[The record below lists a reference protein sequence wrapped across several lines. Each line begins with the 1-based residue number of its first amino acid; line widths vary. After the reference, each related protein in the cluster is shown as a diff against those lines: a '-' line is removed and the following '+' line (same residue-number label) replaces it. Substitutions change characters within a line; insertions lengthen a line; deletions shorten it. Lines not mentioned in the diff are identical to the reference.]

1 MRGLRSLIVLL
12 VIALP
17 LGWYAY
23 RDSTRPADSGEP
35 KRDKVF
41 SVEADKI
48 DEISLKSESG
58 ERTRLQKS
66 GTEWK
71 IVAPAGAP
79 PDSNEISSV
88 ASGIA
93 SLEMESVVDEN
104 PPDLKDYGLAQPRIE
119 VAFKA
124 DGKEQTLLIGQKT
137 PPGTDLYAKRAGE
150 TKVFLIPG
158 HLESAFNKTTFD
170 LRDKAVVKIDRDK
183 LDALEFTAGDKTS
196 RFAKPAGEWQIAAPV
211 QARADFSAIEGIV
224 SRLTGLQMKSVVDT
238 PDAPEADGKKYALD
252 KPAATI
258 KFGSGSSQATL
269 VVGGPAGEGTVYARD
284 LSRPAIVT
292 IESSVLD
299 ELKKDPSEYR
309 QKDLFDARGFNA
321 TRLEI
326 VRAGQTFAFEK
337 TKVKNK
343 EGQDE
348 EKWRQLTPQA
358 RELDQPAFETLLSAL
373 TGIRATGF
381 VDAAAAKGLSTPE
394 LAATIKFDEG
404 KKEEKVALAK
414 SGADGFASRAGEPG
428 AAKVDASAIDAV
440 TKALQEL
447 K

>member
-1 MRGLRSLIVLL
+1 MRGLRSLIILL
-12 VIALP
+12 VIAIP

-23 RDSTRPADSGEP
+23 RDSSRPADEGE

-41 SVEADKI
+41 TVEADKI
-48 DEISLKSESG
+48 EEISLKSESG

-66 GTEWK
+66 GTDWK

-79 PDSNEISSV
+79 PDANEISSV
-88 ASGIA
+88 TSGIA
-93 SLEMESVVDEN
+93 TVEIDSVIDEN
-104 PPDLKDYGLAQPRIE
+104 PPDLKEYGLAQPRIE
-119 VAFKA
+119 VTFKA

-158 HLESAFNKTTFD
+158 HLESTFNKTAFD
-170 LRDKAVVKIDRDK
+170 LRDKAVVKVDRDK
-183 LDALEFTAGDKTS
+183 LDALEFTAGGKTS
-196 RFAKPAGEWQIAAPV
+196 RFVKPSGEWQIAAPV

-224 SRLTGLQMKSVVDT
+224 SRLSGLQMKSIIE
-238 PDAPEADGKKYALD
+238 APEADSRKYGLD

-258 KFGSGSSQATL
+258 KFGSGSSEATL
-269 VVGGPAGEGTVYARD
+269 VIGGPAAEGTVYARD
-284 LSRPAIVT
+284 LSRPAVVT

-299 ELKKDPSEYR
+299 ELKKDPSEFR
-309 QKDLFDARGFNA
+309 QKDLFDARGFNS

-326 VRAGQTFAFEK
+326 VRAGQTHAFEK

-348 EKWRQLTPQA
+348 EKWRQLSPQA
-358 RELDQPAFETLLSAL
+358 RELDQPAFDTLLSAL

-381 VDAAAAKGLSTPE
+381 VDGAAASKALSTPE
-394 LAATIKFDEG
+394 LSATIKFDEG

-414 SGADGFASRAGEPG
+414 SGTDGFASRAGEPG
-428 AAKVDASAIDAV
+428 AAKIDASAIDAV

>member
-12 VIALP
+12 VIAIP

-23 RDSTRPADSGEP
+23 RDSNKPADSGEP

-41 SVEADKI
+41 TVEADKI
-48 DEISLKSESG
+48 EEISLKSESG

-93 SLEMESVVDEN
+93 SLEMDSVIDEN
-104 PPDLKDYGLAQPRIE
+104 PPDLKEFGLAQPRIE
-119 VAFKA
+119 VMFKA
-124 DGKEQTLLIGQKT
+124 GGKEQTLLIGQKT

-158 HLESAFNKTTFD
+158 HLESTFNKTTFD
-170 LRDKAVVKIDRDK
+170 LRDKSVVKVDRDK
-183 LDALEFTAGDKTS
+183 LDVLEFTAGDKTS
-196 RFAKPAGEWQIAAPV
+196 RFVKPSGEWQIAAPV

-224 SRLTGLQMKSVVDT
+224 SRLSGLQMKSVVDAT
-238 PDAPEADGKKYALD
+238 DAPQADAKKYAFD

-258 KFGSGSSQATL
+258 KLGSGSSQATL
-269 VVGGPAGEGTVYARD
+269 VIGGPAGEGTVYARD
-284 LSRPAIVT
+284 LSRPAVVT
-292 IESSVLD
+292 IESNVLD

-326 VRAGQTFAFEK
+326 VRAGQTYAFEK

-348 EKWRQLTPQA
+348 EKWRQLLPQA
-358 RELDQPAFETLLSAL
+358 RELDQPAFDTLLSAL

-381 VDAAAAKGLSTPE
+381 VDAAAAKALNTPE
-394 LAATIKFDEG
+394 LSATIKFDAG
-404 KKEEKVALAK
+404 KKEDKVVLAK
-414 SGADGFASRAGEPG
+414 SGTDGFASRAGEPG
-428 AAKVDASAIDAV
+428 AAKIDAGAIDAV
-440 TKALQEL
+440 SKALQEL

>member
-1 MRGLRSLIVLL
+1 MRGLRSLIILL
-12 VIALP
+12 VIAIP
-17 LGWYAY
+17 LGWYTY
-23 RDSTRPADSGEP
+23 RDSTKPADSGAP

-41 SVEADKI
+41 TVEADKI
-48 DEISLKSESG
+48 EEISLKSESG
-58 ERTRLQKS
+58 ERTRLQKA
-66 GTEWK
+66 GNEWK
-71 IVAPAGAP
+71 IVAPAGPP

-93 SLEMESVVDEN
+93 SLEMERVIDEN
-104 PPDLKDYGLAQPRIE
+104 PPDLKEYGLAQPRIE
-119 VAFKA
+119 VTFKA
-124 DGKEQTLLIGQKT
+124 DGKEQTLLLGQKT

-158 HLESAFNKTTFD
+158 HLESAFNKTAFD
-170 LRDKAVVKIDRDK
+170 LRDKSVVKVDRDK

-196 RFAKPAGEWQIAAPV
+196 RFVKPAGEWQIAAPV

-224 SRLTGLQMKSVVDT
+224 SRLAGLQMKSVIDT
-238 PDAPEADGKKYALD
+238 PEADGKKYALD
-252 KPAATI
+252 KPAATV
-258 KFGSGSSQATL
+258 KFGTGSSQAT
-269 VVGGPAGEGTVYARD
+269 VVIGGPAGEGTVYAKD
-284 LSRPAIVT
+284 LARPAIFT

-321 TRLEI
+321 MRLEI
-326 VRAGQTFAFEK
+326 VSAGQTYAFEK

-358 RELDQPAFETLLSAL
+358 RELDQPAFDTLLSAL
-373 TGIRATGF
+373 TAIRATGF
-381 VDAAAAKGLSTPE
+381 VDAAAAKALSTPE
-394 LAATIKFDEG
+394 LSVAIKFDEG
-404 KKEEKVALAK
+404 KKEDKVALAR
-414 SGADGFASRAGEPG
+414 SGTDGFASRAGEPG
-428 AAKVDASAIDAV
+428 AAKIDPATIDAA
-440 TKALQEL
+440 TKALREL

>member
-12 VIALP
+12 VIAVP
-17 LGWYAY
+17 LDWYAY
-23 RDSTRPADSGEP
+23 RDSSKPADSGEA

-41 SVEADKI
+41 TVEADKI
-48 DEISLKSESG
+48 AEISLKSESG

-66 GTEWK
+66 GAEWK

-93 SLEMESVVDEN
+93 SLEMDSVIDEN
-104 PPDLKDYGLAQPRIE
+104 PPDLKEFGLAQPRIE
-119 VAFKA
+119 VTFKA

-158 HLESAFNKTTFD
+158 HLESTFNKTTFD
-170 LRDKAVVKIDRDK
+170 LRDKSVVKVDRDK
-183 LDALEFTAGDKTS
+183 LDVLEFTAGDKTS
-196 RFAKPAGEWQIAAPV
+196 RFVKPSGEWQIAAPV

-224 SRLTGLQMKSVVDT
+224 SRLSGLQMKSIVE
-238 PDAPEADGKKYALD
+238 APEADGKKYALD
-252 KPAATI
+252 KPAATV
-258 KFGSGSSQATL
+258 KLGSGSSLATL
-269 VVGGPAGEGTVYARD
+269 VIGGPAGEGTVYARD

-309 QKDLFDARGFNA
+309 QKDLFDARSFNA

-326 VRAGQTFAFEK
+326 VRAGQTYAFEK

-348 EKWRQLTPQA
+348 EKWRQLAPQA
-358 RELDQPAFETLLSAL
+358 RELEQPAFDTLLSAL

-381 VDAAAAKGLSTPE
+381 VDAAAAKSLSTPE
-394 LAATIKFDEG
+394 LSATIKFDEG
-404 KKEEKVALAK
+404 KKEDKVALAK
-414 SGADGFASRAGEPG
+414 SGTDGFASRAGEPG
-428 AAKVDASAIDAV
+428 AAKIDASAIDAV

>member
-12 VIALP
+12 VIAIP

-23 RDSTRPADSGEP
+23 RDSTKPADSGEP

-41 SVEADKI
+41 TVEADKI
-48 DEISLKSESG
+48 EEISLKSESG

-66 GTEWK
+66 GNEWK
-71 IVAPAGAP
+71 IVAPAGAA
-79 PDSNEISSV
+79 PDANEISSV

-93 SLEMESVVDEN
+93 SLEMDRVIDEN
-104 PPDLKDYGLAQPRIE
+104 PPDLKEYGLAQPRIE

-137 PPGTDLYAKRAGE
+137 PPATDLYAKRAGE

-158 HLESAFNKTTFD
+158 HLESTFNKTTFN
-170 LRDKAVVKIDRDK
+170 LRDKSVVKVDRDK

-196 RFAKPAGEWQIAAPV
+196 RFVKPAGEWQIAAPV

-224 SRLTGLQMKSVVDT
+224 SRLAGLQMKSIVEA
-238 PDAPEADGKKYALD
+238 PDADGKKYALD
-252 KPAATI
+252 KPAATV
-258 KFGSGSSQATL
+258 KFGTGSSQAT
-269 VVGGPAGEGTVYARD
+269 VVIGGAAAEGTVYAKD
-284 LSRPAIVT
+284 LSRPAIFT
-292 IESSVLD
+292 IESNVLD

-309 QKDLFDARGFNA
+309 QKDLFDARSFNS

-326 VRAGQTFAFEK
+326 VRAGQTYAFEK

-358 RELDQPAFETLLSAL
+358 RELDQPAFDTLLSAL
-373 TGIRATGF
+373 TAIRATGF
-381 VDAAAAKGLSTPE
+381 VDAAAAKALSTPE
-394 LAATIKFDEG
+394 LSATIKFDEG
-404 KKEEKVALAK
+404 KKEDKVALAR
-414 SGADGFASRAGEPG
+414 SGTDGFASRAGEPG
-428 AAKVDASAIDAV
+428 AAKIDPAGIDAV

>member
-23 RDSTRPADSGEP
+23 RDSTKPADSGEP

-41 SVEADKI
+41 TVEADKI
-48 DEISLKSESG
+48 EEISLKSESG

-66 GTEWK
+66 GAEWK

-93 SLEMESVVDEN
+93 TLEMDSVIDEN
-104 PPDLKDYGLAQPRIE
+104 PPDLKEFGLAQPRIE
-119 VAFKA
+119 VMFKA

-158 HLESAFNKTTFD
+158 HLESTFNKTTFD
-170 LRDKAVVKIDRDK
+170 LRDKAVVKVDRDK

-196 RFAKPAGEWQIAAPV
+196 RFVKPSGEWQIAAPV

-224 SRLTGLQMKSVVDT
+224 SRLSGLQMKSVVDT
-238 PDAPEADGKKYALD
+238 AEADGKKYALD

-258 KFGSGSSQATL
+258 KFGSGSSLATL
-269 VVGGPAGEGTVYARD
+269 VIGGPAGEGTVYAKD
-284 LSRPAIVT
+284 LSSSAIVT

-326 VRAGQTFAFEK
+326 VRAGQTYAFEK

-348 EKWRQLTPQA
+348 EKWRQLAPQA
-358 RELDQPAFETLLSAL
+358 RELDQPAFDALLSAL
-373 TGIRATGF
+373 TSVRATGF
-381 VDAAAAKGLSTPE
+381 VDAAAAKALSTPE
-394 LAATIKFDEG
+394 LSATVKFDEG
-404 KKEEKVALAK
+404 KKEDKVALAK
-414 SGADGFASRAGEPG
+414 SGTDGFASRAGEPG
-428 AAKVDASAIDAV
+428 AAKIDASAIDAV